1 MVRYVN
7 QAATNAIPAQL
18 YARLATYAP
27 RWNVDSDLLFRK
39 PKAIPA
45 QRKGATK
52 IKKNMPSEANPDHTQ
67 NSPVSKI
74 INKPPNV
81 ANKTKKEKNGGEGI
95 RASCIVRQ
103 SKT

>member
-1 MVRYVN
+1 VN
-7 QAATNAIPAQL
+7 QTPANAIPAQL

-27 RWNVDSDLLFRK
+27 RWNVDSALLFRK

-52 IKKNMPSEANPDHTQ
+52 IKKNAPSEANPDHTQ
-67 NSPVSKI
+67 NSSVSKI

-81 ANKTKKEKNGGEGI
+81 ANKTK
-95 RASCIVRQ
+95 
-103 SKT
+103 